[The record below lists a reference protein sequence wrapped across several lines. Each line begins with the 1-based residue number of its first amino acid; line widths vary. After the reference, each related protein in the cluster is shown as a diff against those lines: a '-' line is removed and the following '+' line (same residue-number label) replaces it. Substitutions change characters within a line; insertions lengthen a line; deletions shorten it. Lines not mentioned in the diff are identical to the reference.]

1 VSVHCCEEPC
11 RTLRSISKH
20 EGYGGVLLGFASLR
34 RCASFT
40 QSARVEEAHRWVGVY
55 GEARRVHCCDSHPCC
70 DRRVDHKLG
79 SSHTLR
85 AANPEQQVHSKL
97 SLRRAVNTVQRVEW
111 RVSEPTIRVWRS
123 GTTST
128 QPANLAVE
136 SAEESLTI
144 LPDYAPTVRP
154 PPKRS

>member
-1 VSVHCCEEPC
+1 
-11 RTLRSISKH
+11 
-20 EGYGGVLLGFASLR
+20 
-34 RCASFT
+34 
-40 QSARVEEAHRWVGVY
+40 
-55 GEARRVHCCDSHPCC
+55 
-70 DRRVDHKLG
+70 
-79 SSHTLR
+79 
-85 AANPEQQVHSKL
+85 
-97 SLRRAVNTVQRVEW
+97 VNTVQRVEW
-111 RVSEPTIRVWRS
+111 RVSEPTIRVWRN